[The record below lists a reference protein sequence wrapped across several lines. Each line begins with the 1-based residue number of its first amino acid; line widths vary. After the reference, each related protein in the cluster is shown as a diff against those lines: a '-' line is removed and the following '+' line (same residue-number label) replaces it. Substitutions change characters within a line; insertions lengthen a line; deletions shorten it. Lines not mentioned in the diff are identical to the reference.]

1 MPTKGKRPRVR
12 SVKLAPLEAGDKEQF
27 VRDNQEAFLYG
38 ATQEFGLRN
47 ADFEEDGQIISRR
60 TILRSIGARGA
71 ETYRIVA
78 RGEVAGGVV
87 LKIDRTKRRGE
98 LVLLFVSPELH
109 GLGIGQ
115 AAWRAVE
122 RLHPEVRVWETCTPY
137 FEKRNIHFYVNRCG
151 FRIVKFV
158 RDRFE
163 MFLFEKA
170 VPPRP

>member
-1 MPTKGKRPRVR
+1 MP
-12 SVKLAPLEAGDKEQF
+12 S
-27 VRDNQEAFLYG
+27 
-38 ATQEFGLRN
+38 
-47 ADFEEDGQIISRR
+47 
-60 TILRSIGARGA
+60 
-71 ETYRIVA
+71 
-78 RGEVAGGVV
+78 
-87 LKIDRTKRRGE
+87 
-98 LVLLFVSPELH
+98 
-109 GLGIGQ
+109 GQ

-170 VPPRP
+170 VPPAPVTVPRVGGGDPATRR